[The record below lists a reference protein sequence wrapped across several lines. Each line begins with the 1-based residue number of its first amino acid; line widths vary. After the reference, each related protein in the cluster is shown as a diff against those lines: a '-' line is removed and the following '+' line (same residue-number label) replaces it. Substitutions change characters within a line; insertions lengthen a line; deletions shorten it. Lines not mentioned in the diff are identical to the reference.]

1 MTEIDSGAHGS
12 TAVPLR
18 SLAYALLVVILAASG
33 LYAAFI
39 AGPAMR
45 AAAHDDV
52 VRAVAEEDRRFCGMF
67 GLGAGTDTFA
77 ACSRELSIVRQ
88 RQVDRD
94 NAAAQGLL

>member
-1 MTEIDSGAHGS
+1 MTGIDSGARGS

-18 SLAYALLVVILAASG
+18 PLVCGAFIAILAAFG

-39 AGPAMR
+39 SGPAMR

-52 VRAVAEEDRRFCGMF
+52 VRMVAEEDRRFCKMF
-67 GLGAGTDTFA
+67 GLGTDTFA
-77 ACSRELSIVRQ
+77 ACSRELSTVGQ

>member
-18 SLAYALLVVILAASG
+18 SLSYVLLVAILAASG

-39 AGPAMR
+39 AGPAMH
-45 AAAHDDV
+45 AAARDDV
-52 VRAVAEEDRRFCGMF
+52 ARTVSEENRKFCGMF
-67 GLGAGTDTFA
+67 GMGTGTDTFA
-77 ACSRELSIVRQ
+77 ACSRELAVVRQ
-88 RQVDRD
+88 RQADRD